1 MKKRASQFLQRDDY
15 VSNHRERE
23 REIERG
29 FRVSG
34 TSTIPGIPHTLSPV
48 S

>member
-1 MKKRASQFLQRDDY
+1 MDEKRASQFLQRDDY

-23 REIERG
+23 RERERG
-29 FRVSG
+29 HWLQAPPLMLEF
-34 TSTIPGIPHTLSPV
+34 HTLSPV